1 MREKFGLVLAVGFM
15 LPLAAATNALAQGAR
30 LTVTPSTA
38 RVGETVNVTG
48 AAFNPSNANVAGG
61 VDIRLNTRDAEPL
74 ANAIP
79 TPQNTISASFVV
91 PPSVTPGEH
100 LVIATQVSVRGR
112 HTFGGPGR
120 AKLRILAPAGA
131 APPGRS
137 PFSGAPPAALA
148 GTLLALILLAG
159 GTTLAVR
166 RLRTL
171 NQPLGS

>member
-1 MREKFGLVLAVGFM
+1 MRGKIGLVLAVGFV
-15 LPLAAATNALAQGAR
+15 LPLAVAASASAQGAR

-38 RVGETVNVTG
+38 RVGDTVNVTG

-61 VDIRLNTRDAEPL
+61 VDIRLNTRDGEPL
-74 ANAIP
+74 ANALP

-91 PPSVTPGEH
+91 PPSVTPGEY
-100 LVIATQVSVRGR
+100 LVIATQTSVRGR

-120 AKLRILAPAGA
+120 AKLRVVAAAGA
-131 APPGRS
+131 APPGRF
-137 PFSGAPPAALA
+137 PFAGAPPAAVA

-166 RLRTL
+166 RLRTP
-171 NQPLGS
+171 NRPLGS